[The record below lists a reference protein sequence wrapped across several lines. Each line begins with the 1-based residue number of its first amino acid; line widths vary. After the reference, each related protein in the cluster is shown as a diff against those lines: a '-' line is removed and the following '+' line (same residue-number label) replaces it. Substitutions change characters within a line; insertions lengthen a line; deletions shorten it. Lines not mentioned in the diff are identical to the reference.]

1 MRLSEVEYA
10 TLMRSRAVQ
19 LEPFLPLPG
28 TKQGNENPL
37 LAEVRRL
44 AKIHGW
50 LCYHTYNSRRS
61 EEGFPDVV
69 LVREA
74 VIFAELKSRTGKPSH
89 AQHIWLRMLERTG
102 TVEVY
107 LWRPQDLPQITA
119 RLTRP
124 WRGT

>member
-1 MRLSEVEYA
+1 MRLSEVEFA
-10 TLMRSRAVQ
+10 TLMRSRSVV
-19 LEPFLPLPG
+19 LDPFLHVPG
-28 TKQGNENPL
+28 TKKGNENSL

-44 AKIHGW
+44 AKTHGW

-61 EEGFPDVV
+61 DEGFPDLV

-102 TVEVY
+102 NVEVY
-107 LWRPQDLPQITA
+107 LWRPQDLPQIRA
-119 RLTRP
+119 R
-124 WRGT
+124 